1 MKKLEEAA
9 PGDVAALRRR
19 TIRALANDE
28 INDEDCTYIT
38 SRLNEIGERVK
49 NISERRLAHGHQ

>member
-9 PGDVAALRRR
+9 PTEVFALRRR

-28 INDEDCTYIT
+28 ITDDECATIT
-38 SRLNEIGERVK
+38 AHLGAILDVVQEIK
-49 NISERRLAHGHQ
+49 ERRTDGNPG

>member
-9 PGDVAALRRR
+9 PTEVAALRRR

-28 INDEDCTYIT
+28 ITDDECAIIT
-38 SRLNEIGERVK
+38 AHLGAILDVVHTIK
-49 NISERRLAHGHQ
+49 ERRTDGNPG

>member
-28 INDEDCTYIT
+28 ITDEDCAIIT
-38 SRLNEIGERVK
+38 AHLGEILDRVQMIK
-49 NISERRLAHGHQ
+49 ERRAAHGR